1 MIRTDEQL
9 RRTREAL
16 LHVEAALAALHR
28 QKAEMHPN
36 WFALMAEPVL
46 DQLHEL
52 RAQID
57 AHIGLDDT
65 TNAVAAV
72 VKANGGFATVVE
84 P

>member
-1 MIRTDEQL
+1 VIQSDEQL

-28 QKAEMHPN
+28 QQAEMHPN

-46 DQLHEL
+46 DQLHQL

-57 AHIGLDDT
+57 EYIGLDDT
-65 TNAVAAV
+65 TNAVAAAV
-72 VKANGGFATVVE
+72 ASNGGDASGGE
-84 P
+84 A

>member
-1 MIRTDEQL
+1 VIQNDEQL

-16 LHVEAALAALHR
+16 LHVEATLAALHR
-28 QKAEMHPN
+28 QKADIHPAR
-36 WFALMAEPVL
+36 FALMAEPVL

-57 AHIGLDDT
+57 EYIGLDDT
-65 TNAVAAV
+65 TNAVAAAV
-72 VKANGGFATVVE
+72 GANGGGQSGRE